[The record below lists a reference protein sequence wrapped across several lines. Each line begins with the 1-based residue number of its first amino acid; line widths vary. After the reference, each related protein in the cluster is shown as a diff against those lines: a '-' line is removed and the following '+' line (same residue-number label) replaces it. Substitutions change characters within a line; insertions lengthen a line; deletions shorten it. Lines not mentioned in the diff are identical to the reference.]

1 VLKVP
6 PRSIIVVWPLITP
19 VLFQLPANCNV
30 PPVTLIVPE
39 LVKVL
44 AVRLPPP
51 LTLMAL
57 PLVKLVRERLAPFRP
72 VQDNF

>member
-1 VLKVP
+1 
-6 PRSIIVVWPLITP
+6 
-19 VLFQLPANCNV
+19 LPANCNV